1 MPWQFWV
8 TIVLLAL
15 AGILAA
21 SSLIVARAPNAQ
33 QAFAK
38 VAPYQGVLG
47 LLALVWGLY
56 TLIQLLTN
64 FGGFQILLSI
74 IAILLLIV
82 LGLLLGYGL
91 LKTYLLKGEASAKG
105 DEVQQRLAR
114 NQVTYGVAAVVVA
127 ILLLIVA
134 L

>member
-8 TIVLLAL
+8 TIVLLLL
-15 AGILAA
+15 AGVLAA

-33 QAFAK
+33 QAFGK

-47 LLALVWGLY
+47 LLALAWGIYGLV
-56 TLIQLLTN
+56 QLLTGM
-64 FGGFQILLSI
+64 GGFRILLSI
-74 IAILLLIV
+74 AAILLLIV

-91 LKTYLLKGEASAKG
+91 LKTYVLKGEASAKG

-114 NQVTYGVAAVVVA
+114 NQVTYGVAGFVVA
-127 ILLLIVA
+127 ILLLIVS